1 MRLAVW
7 GMGGRNSDLATS
19 APPGAWQWTSGN
31 EGTDPLA
38 RILIAEDE
46 ANIFQLVEFRLQRLG
61 HEIFWA
67 QDGEQALKLAG
78 EHAPDVIM
86 LDVMMPVL
94 DGFQVLKRLKAD
106 PATRAIPVI
115 MLTARG
121 QESDI
126 VSGIEG
132 GANGYVVKPFSFP
145 ELIARVN
152 AALASSNA

>member
-1 MRLAVW
+1 M
-7 GMGGRNSDLATS
+7 
-19 APPGAWQWTSGN
+19 
-31 EGTDPLA
+31 A

-46 ANIFQLVEFRLQRLG
+46 ANIYQLVEFRLNRLG
-61 HEIFWA
+61 HDVYWA
-67 QDGEQALKLAG
+67 QDGAQALELAD
-78 EHAPDVIM
+78 EYRPDVIM

-94 DGFQVLKRLKAD
+94 DGFQVLKKLKEN
-106 PATRAIPVI
+106 PETKGMPVI

-132 GANGYVVKPFSFP
+132 GASGYVVKPFSFP

-152 AALASSNA
+152 AALAQNAH

>member
-1 MRLAVW
+1 M
-7 GMGGRNSDLATS
+7 
-19 APPGAWQWTSGN
+19 
-31 EGTDPLA
+31 A

-61 HEIFWA
+61 HEVLWA
-67 QDGEQALKLAG
+67 QDGEQALTLAV
-78 EHAPDVIM
+78 EHTPDLIM

-94 DGFQVLKRLKAD
+94 DGFQVLKRLKAN
-106 PATRAIPVI
+106 PETKGMPVI

-126 VSGIEG
+126 VSGIEN
-132 GANGYVVKPFSFP
+132 GASGYVVKPFSFP

-152 AALASSNA
+152 AALAQSGNA